1 MVEDD
6 DANRKIMGELL
17 DRSGSSVYLAN
28 NGQSRDLNIIYL
40 EYVIGEKDQIF
51 HSHSDRSSNAYNV
64 RTKSN
69 YVHQKIRE
77 GNAFG
82 RNPNYCHFW

>member
-28 NGQSRDLNIIYL
+28 NGQTAL
-40 EYVIGEKDQIF
+40 EIF
-51 HSHSDRSSNAYNV
+51 KV
-64 RTKSN
+64 E
-69 YVHQKIRE
+69 I
-77 GNAFG
+77 
-82 RNPNYCHFW
+82 